1 MREYQIITDTNSD
14 LPPSYIQEHGLI
26 TVPQY
31 YTVEDVIYEGAGGME
46 PSVFYQKM
54 REGQKPQSQAINPAV
69 VEEEFRSVLESG
81 KDILYISF
89 ASTLSGSF
97 NTAVMVA
104 REQKEEYGDAKIL
117 LVDSCNI
124 SLSEGLLVNK
134 AVQMQ
139 KQGKS
144 LEENAEWLEKN
155 KLHICVQFTVDDLH
169 HLQRGG
175 RVSKTTAVVG
185 SILSI
190 KPIMRLSG
198 DSKLEAVG
206 TVRGRK
212 KSLLS
217 LVDYMEERSKG
228 FEPQNDLV
236 GIVHGDCLEEA
247 KWLAEQ
253 VKSRLGVPEV
263 MICDVNPSIGVH
275 SGPGAMGLMFFGSS
289 RD

>member
-1 MREYQIITDTNSD
+1 MRDYQIITDTNCD
-14 LPPSYIQEHGLI
+14 LPESYMKEHGLV

-69 VEEEFRSVLESG
+69 AEERFRAALDSG
-81 KDILYISF
+81 KDVLYISF
-89 ASTLSGSF
+89 ASTLSGSCG
-97 NTAVMVA
+97 TAQMVA
-104 REQKEEYGDAKIL
+104 KELKEEYQDAEIIV
-117 LVDSCNI
+117 VDSCNI

-134 AVQMQ
+134 AVQM
-139 KQGKS
+139 KAAGKTIKENAAW
-144 LEENAEWLEKN
+144 LEEYKT
-155 KLHICVQFTVDDLH
+155 HVCVEFTVDDLH

-175 RVSKTTAVVG
+175 RIGKTTAVVG
-185 SILSI
+185 SILNI
-190 KPIMRLSG
+190 KPILRLSAEG
-198 DSKLEAVG
+198 KLESVG

-212 KSLLS
+212 KSMLA
-217 LVDYMEERSKG
+217 LVDYMEERAKG
-228 FEPQNDLV
+228 YEEQNDLV

-253 VKSRLGVPEV
+253 VKSRLGIQEV

-275 SGPGAMGLMFFGSS
+275 SGPGALGLMFFGSS